1 MTRRLPAL
9 LLTVLLAC
17 APAAPLHAAP
27 GLPPAIQSQVDRA
40 VLDYESGRLAEAREA
55 FTRLAARGV
64 PAAEYNLGVMHLRG
78 ETPRASLAEAARL
91 IERAALGGFITAQLM
106 MGRGLE
112 TGAFGSAPDI
122 AKAVGWY
129 EVAARNGSP
138 EAQVELA
145 TAYYL
150 GRGKP
155 RDNGEAARWFLEAAK
170 AGDPS
175 AQYLLASMYEKG
187 EGLTCDL
194 RLARYWYNA
203 AATSG
208 DAAAAL
214 KVREIDAKLAAEP
227 C

>member
-9 LLTVLLAC
+9 LLTAVLAGL
-17 APAAPLHAAP
+17 PAAALHAAP
-27 GLPPAIQSQVDRA
+27 ELPPAVQAEVDRA
-40 VLDYESGRLAEAREA
+40 VLDYDGGRIAAAREA
-55 FTRLAARGV
+55 FERLAARGV
-64 PAAEYNLGVMHLRG
+64 PAAEFNLGVMHLRG
-78 ETPRASLAEAARL
+78 ELPGASPRQAERL
-91 IERAALGGFITAQLM
+91 IERAALGGFVTAQLM
-106 MGRGLE
+106 LGRGHE
-112 TGAFGSAPDI
+112 AGQFGAAPDI

-145 TAYYL
+145 TAFYL
-150 GRGKP
+150 GRGRP
-155 RDNGEAARWFLEAAK
+155 RDNAEAARWFLEAAK
-170 AGDPS
+170 AGDAG

-187 EGLTCDL
+187 EGLACDL
-194 RLARYWYNA
+194 RLARYWYYA